1 MDTDSVRG
9 VLPAVS
15 TAGARAARPSRR
27 TLVDKLRT
35 ADARKIRQWARD
47 RLSAARTRAAWHAA
61 RLRLVAYE
69 ALPLRGPLPPG
80 SLSIAASR
88 QFFRDDH
95 LQLKLFA
102 RHGPIFK
109 LFWTSGD
116 LKVCIVGLQYGREL
130 LNRHR
135 DCLRVVAGDLTS
147 LVPGDYLRVM
157 SPEIHPRYRAAF
169 TGVLRTDLVAGQ
181 EEGVRRIVRTELDA
195 LAAADNGREA
205 LASRLHAALDRI
217 SLRVLSLIVLG
228 LEPAS
233 TEFPALEAGYRR
245 LGPDGHVAPIGP
257 EQRAAYHAIRAI
269 VLQVIAA
276 VRQGDDA
283 QYADSVLRRL
293 ARSAEEIDE
302 TIVGNAIYMVE
313 RGRHDVRDLLRWVV
327 KHLSDH
333 PAVVADLRSA
343 CATSGGG
350 RALSEACVLETLRLE
365 QAELLLRKAIAPFTL
380 DGYYVPEGS
389 WVCALLRE
397 SHRNPAC
404 FPEPD
409 RYRPQRFIERT
420 YTLNEY
426 APFGFGE
433 HQCIGRALNVR
444 AGAVFVEELATRYD
458 WTVAGDGPRV
468 FGPFHWKPSAKF
480 AIDLRRRA

>member
-1 MDTDSVRG
+1 MKTVGVR
-9 VLPAVS
+9 LA
-15 TAGARAARPSRR
+15 TADADPLHSSRR

-47 RLSAARTRAAWHAA
+47 RLRDAGTRAAWHTA
-61 RLRLVAYE
+61 RLRMLAYE
-69 ALPLRGPLPPG
+69 ALPLRGRLPPG
-80 SLSIAASR
+80 SLAITATR
-88 QFFRDDH
+88 QFFRDDL

-116 LKVCIVGLQYGREL
+116 LKICIVGLRYAREL

-135 DCLRVVAGDLTS
+135 NCLRVVAGDLTS

-157 SPEIHPRYRAAF
+157 RPDIHPRYRGVF
-169 TGVLRTDLVAGQ
+169 TGVLRSDLVTGQ
-181 EEGVRRIVRTELDA
+181 ELEVRRIVRTELDA
-195 LAAADNGREA
+195 LAAAGNDCEA
-205 LASRLHAALDRI
+205 LAARLHAALDRI
-217 SLRVLSLIVLG
+217 SIRVLSLIVLG
-228 LEPAS
+228 IEPDAA
-233 TEFPALEAGYRR
+233 EFPALEAGYRR

-269 VLQVIAA
+269 VLQIVAA
-276 VRQGDDA
+276 VRQGKDA
-283 QYADSVLRRL
+283 GYGDSILRRL
-293 ARSAEEIDE
+293 ARTSAQEIDE

-333 PAVVADLRSA
+333 PAVVAELRAA
-343 CATSGGG
+343 CATPGGG
-350 RALSEACVLETLRLE
+350 GPLSQACVQETLRLE
-365 QAELLLRKAIAPFTL
+365 QAELLLRRAIAPFTL

-409 RYRPQRFIERT
+409 RYRPQRFLERT
-420 YTLNEY
+420 YTLDEY

-433 HQCIGRALNVR
+433 HQCIGRTLNVR

-458 WTVAGDGPRV
+458 WTVVGDGPRV
-468 FGPFHWKPSAKF
+468 FGPFHWKPSASF
-480 AIDLRRRA
+480 AINLRRRA

>member
-1 MDTDSVRG
+1 MKADGVR
-9 VLPAVS
+9 LA
-15 TAGARAARPSRR
+15 TADADRMRSPRR
-27 TLVDKLRT
+27 TSLDKLRT

-47 RLSAARTRAAWHAA
+47 RLRDAGTRAAWHAA
-61 RLRLVAYE
+61 RLRWLTYE
-69 ALPLRGPLPPG
+69 AFPVRGRLPPG
-80 SLSIAASR
+80 SLAITAAR

-102 RHGPIFK
+102 LHGPIFK

-116 LKVCIVGLQYGREL
+116 LKICVVGLQYAREL

-135 DCLRVVAGDLTS
+135 SCLRVVSGDLTS

-157 SPEIHPRYRAAF
+157 NPEIHPRYRSVFVSA
-169 TGVLRTDLVAGQ
+169 LRSDLVAGQ
-181 EEGVRRIVRTELDA
+181 EAKVRWIVRTELDA
-195 LAAADNGREA
+195 LAATSDAHEM
-205 LASRLHAALDRI
+205 LAQRLHDALDRI
-217 SLRVLSLIVLG
+217 SIRVLSLIVLG
-228 LEPAS
+228 IDPNAAV
-233 TEFPALEAGYRR
+233 FPALEAGYRR

-257 EQRAAYHAIRAI
+257 EQRAAYHAIRAV
-269 VLQVIAA
+269 VLQIIAA
-276 VRQGDDA
+276 VRRGDDEA
-283 QYADSVLRRL
+283 CADSVLLRL
-293 ARSAEEIDE
+293 ARNSTQEIDE

-333 PAVVADLRSA
+333 PAVVAELRAA
-343 CATSGGG
+343 CATPDGGG
-350 RALSEACVLETLRLE
+350 PLSEACLLETLRLE
-365 QAELLLRKAIAPFTL
+365 QAELLLRKATAPFML
-380 DGYYVPEGS
+380 DGYYVPKGS

-409 RYRPQRFIERT
+409 RYRPQRFLERT

-433 HQCIGRALNVR
+433 HQCIGRTLNVR

-458 WTVAGDGPRV
+458 WTVAADGPRV
-468 FGPFHWKPSAKF
+468 FGPFHWKPSPAF